1 MRGSYRI
8 CVLSSLNRSLL
19 ERACARRDACATV
32 RFMGL
37 RLGCMVCIGVE
48 QNEMDLASSRLLYCH
63 TILGIVASNIVLAVV
78 MYCLM
83 LSFSSTKEYI
93 LKPRSTQPNHIH
105 KTHKGNSKIS
115 NPCRIS
121 PIPYVALKSHS
132 PSPYLQPHP
141 PKATKTGIY
150 PSSIRVH

>member
-1 MRGSYRI
+1 MR
-8 CVLSSLNRSLL
+8 V
-19 ERACARRDACATV
+19 RDVCATV

-48 QNEMDLASSRLLYCH
+48 QNEMDIVSSRLLHCH
-63 TILGIVASNIVLAVV
+63 TILGIVAGNIVLAVV

-83 LSFSSTKEYI
+83 LSFSSTKEFI
-93 LKPRSTQPNHIH
+93 LKTKVHTNHIH

-115 NPCRIS
+115 NLSRIS
-121 PIPYVALKSHS
+121 LIPYVALKSHS

-150 PSSIRVH
+150 PSSVRVH